1 MLFLFSLGAKI
12 FHGYYKQFQ
21 VDRISLKKHEN
32 QKLIKTNQN
41 TLQKT
46 MISGLRQQKHRS
58 VAPQKKKSINMSS
71 TKQHE
76 KNPHHKQKT
85 VKNKKRILKCVT

>member
-1 MLFLFSLGAKI
+1 MLFLFSLGTKG

-21 VDRISLKKHEN
+21 MDRISLKKHEN
-32 QKLIKTNQN
+32 QRLIKTNQN

-46 MISGLRQQKHRS
+46 RISGLRQQKHGW
-58 VAPQKKKSINMSS
+58 VAPQKRKSINMFS

-76 KNPHHKQKT
+76 KTNPT
-85 VKNKKRILKCVT
+85 INKRQ